1 MHEASILA
9 VALSSMESDSIDGVL
24 ICNSIPRKQQEWFVT
39 QVTNKRRML
48 PILCVKNHLF
58 EQCAKGCTGVDGEPD
73 ALLAA
78 LGRAIG
84 GSTAFFNRY
93 ADRSKAHAISAGTH
107 LAGRIH
113 PEVMKEVG
121 IDFEWCEAAKAD

>member
-1 MHEASILA
+1 MIHPNILCVGYEPSLLETRSMILRQAGYVVQEASILA

-58 EQCAKGCTGVDGEPD
+58 EQCVKGCTGVDGEPN

-84 GSTAFFNRY
+84 GTALRT
-93 ADRSKAHAISAGTH
+93 A
-107 LAGRIH
+107 
-113 PEVMKEVG
+113 
-121 IDFEWCEAAKAD
+121 